1 MKSNSFVHLHTHTEY
16 SLLDG
21 AGKITKAVSRA
32 KELGMPALAI
42 TDHGV
47 MYGVIDFYK
56 AAKKSGIK
64 PVIGC
69 EVYVAPRSRFDRDA
83 RKDSKQY
90 HLVLLARNREG
101 YHNLMELVTRGFS
114 EGFYYKPRVDHD
126 LLSRYNRGLIALS
139 ACIVGEIPM
148 ALLENRDEDARKIL
162 TFYRE
167 IFGSENFF
175 LELQDHGLKEQKIVN
190 PRLLNLARETG
201 TPLVATNDLH
211 YISRAD
217 AAAHD
222 VLLCIQT
229 GKILE
234 DEKRIRFSTDE
245 FYLKSTAEMATLFPN
260 LPEALSNT
268 LQIAEACNLEFD
280 FGQTHLPGY
289 EIPKQY
295 SDNGYLREVCLL
307 GAKKR
312 YGDKLPDHVLERLD
326 YELAV
331 IAQMGYASYFL
342 IVWDFV
348 NYAHKNGIMVGP
360 GRGSAAGSLVAYSLE
375 ITNID
380 PLKYGLLFERFLNP
394 ERVSMPDIDIDFC
407 YEKREKV
414 IEYVVNKYGEDAVA
428 QIITFGTMAARAAVR
443 DVGRVL
449 NIPYAEVDKIAKMIP
464 FELNISIKEALDK
477 SPDLKALYRKEDKVR
492 QLIDLSMAVEG
503 FPRHA
508 STHAAGVVIS
518 KDRLVTHVPLQKSG
532 EEGMVTQFPMG
543 TLEELGLLKMDFL
556 GLRTLTIMGEA
567 IRLIKQSLGKE
578 IELASLPLDDEKT
591 YSLLSQGD
599 TSGVFQL
606 ESSGMRSILRELKP
620 NVFEDIIA
628 VVALYRPGPME
639 QIATFVGNKHG
650 HNPIHYLHADLE
662 PILKETY
669 GIMVYQEQ
677 IMQVASTMAGFSL
690 GEADLLRRAIGKKKL
705 EVLNQQREL
714 FVAGCVA
721 KGHPKRMA
729 DELYDLIVKFA
740 SYGFNKSHAAAY
752 ALIAYQTAYLKA
764 NFPTQYMAAQLTGVM
779 AITDKVAGYIAECK
793 RMDIDVQPPEINLSE
808 ANFIVKFASYGFNK
822 SHAAAYA
829 LIAYQTAYLKANFP
843 TQYMAAQLTGVMAI
857 TDKVAGYIA
866 ECKRMDIDV
875 QPPEINLSEANF
887 IVAGEKLI
895 RYGLAAVKNVGLGAI
910 ESILQ
915 ARLEKG
921 NFTSLRDFCSRV
933 DLRSCNKK
941 VLESLIKCGAFD
953 SLGGNRKQFLAV
965 LDETMSAAQTMNRER
980 QNGQMCMFELVEE
993 EEEDCHWVQ
1002 LQDELPDLSS
1012 LPTRAR
1018 LIMEKESLGLYI
1030 SGHPLEEYQQLFKLY
1045 DGFSDLGSLA
1055 ESPDNQQ
1062 ALVAGMISA
1071 VKHLVTKTG
1080 KPMAFFLLEDL
1091 VSSMEV
1097 VVFSSVYEQ
1106 AKPCLENDMVVL
1118 VKGRID
1124 HKDEG
1129 EVKIIAENI
1138 LPLPKEAREV
1148 VIRCGDN
1155 GKLSQLFSLKELL
1168 AGSSGT
1174 TPVYLDFPANGKLV
1188 LLSQN
1193 FWLHDEAPQLTEIEK
1208 LFGHGTVIVRH
1219 LG

>member
-175 LELQDHGLKEQKIVN
+175 LELQDHGLAEQKIIN

-245 FYLKSTAEMATLFPN
+245 FYLKSTAEMATLFPD

-808 ANFIVKFASYGFNK
+808 ANFIV
-822 SHAAAYA
+822 
-829 LIAYQTAYLKANFP
+829 
-843 TQYMAAQLTGVMAI
+843 
-857 TDKVAGYIA
+857 
-866 ECKRMDIDV
+866 
-875 QPPEINLSEANF
+875 
-887 IVAGEKLI
+887 AGEKLI

-1030 SGHPLEEYQQLFKLY
+1030 SGHPLEEYQQLLKLY
-1045 DGFSDLGSLA
+1045 AGFSDLGSLS

-1071 VKHLVTKTG
+1071 VKHFVTKTG
-1080 KPMAFFLLEDL
+1080 KQMAFFLLEDL

-1106 AKPCLENDMVVL
+1106 AKSCLENDMVVL

-1148 VIRCGDN
+1148 VIRCGEN

-1208 LFGHGTVIVRH
+1208 LFGQGTVIVRH

>member
-1 MKSNSFVHLHTHTEY
+1 M
-16 SLLDG
+16 DG
-21 AGKITKAVSRA
+21 AGKITKAVARA

-56 AAKKSGIK
+56 EAKKRGIK
-64 PVIGC
+64 PLIGC

-83 RKDSKQY
+83 RKDGKQY

-101 YHNLMELVTRGFS
+101 YNNLMELVTRGFS

-126 LLSRYNRGLIALS
+126 LLSRYSRGLIALS
-139 ACIVGEIPM
+139 GCIVGEIPM
-148 ALLENRDEDARKIL
+148 ALLENREEDARKLL

-167 IFGSENFF
+167 TFGSENFF
-175 LELQDHGLKEQKIVN
+175 LEIQDHGLTEQKAVN
-190 PRLLNLARETG
+190 PRLIYLAGETG

-211 YISRAD
+211 YISRED

-229 GKILE
+229 GKILA
-234 DEKRIRFSTDE
+234 DEQRIRFSTDE
-245 FYLKSTAEMATLFPN
+245 FYLKSTAEMNALFPN
-260 LPEALSNT
+260 LPDALTNT

-295 SDNGYLREVCLL
+295 DDNGYLREVCML

-312 YGDKLPDHVLERLD
+312 YGSKLPDHVLERLD

-331 IAQMGYASYFL
+331 IAEMGYASYFL

-464 FELNISIKEALDK
+464 LEVNISIKEALDK
-477 SPDLKALYRKEDKVR
+477 SPDLKALYSKEDKVR
-492 QLIDLSMAVEG
+492 QLIDLSVAVEG

-567 IRLIKQSLGKE
+567 IRLIKHSFGKE
-578 IELASLPLDDEKT
+578 IELAALPLDDDLT

-639 QIATFVGNKHG
+639 QISTFIGNKHG

-662 PILKETY
+662 PILQETY

-677 IMQVASTMAGFSL
+677 IMQVASIMAGFSL

-714 FVAGCVA
+714 FVAGCEA

-764 NFPTQYMAAQLTGVM
+764 NFPTQYMAALLTGVM
-779 AITDKVAGYIAECK
+779 AITDKVAGYIADCK
-793 RMDIDVQPPEINLSE
+793 RMEIDVQPPEIN
-808 ANFIVKFASYGFNK
+808 V
-822 SHAAAYA
+822 
-829 LIAYQTAYLKANFP
+829 
-843 TQYMAAQLTGVMAI
+843 
-857 TDKVAGYIA
+857 
-866 ECKRMDIDV
+866 
-875 QPPEINLSEANF
+875 SEANF
-887 IVAGEKLI
+887 IVAGEKVI

-915 ARLEKG
+915 ARQEKG
-921 NFTSLRDFCSRV
+921 DFISLRDFCSRV

-953 SLGGNRKQFLAV
+953 NLGGNRTQFLSV
-965 LDETMSAAQTMNRER
+965 LDETISAAQTMNRER
-980 QNGQMCMFELVEE
+980 QNGQMSMFELVEE
-993 EEEDCHWVQ
+993 ETDCQWLQ
-1002 LQDELPDLSS
+1002 LRDELPDLPP
-1012 LPTRAR
+1012 LPSRAR
-1018 LIMEKESLGLYI
+1018 LLMEKESLGLYI
-1030 SGHPLEEYQQLFKLY
+1030 SGHPLEEYQRLLKLY
-1045 DGFSDLGSLA
+1045 AGFSDIGNLA
-1055 ESPDNQQ
+1055 ESRNNQQ
-1062 ALVAGMISA
+1062 AVVAGMVSS

-1091 VSSMEV
+1091 ANSMEV
-1097 VVFSSVYEQ
+1097 VVFSTVYEKARQ
-1106 AKPCLENDMVVL
+1106 CLENEMVVL
-1118 VKGRID
+1118 VRGRTD

-1129 EVKIIAENI
+1129 EVKFIAEDI
-1138 LPLPKEAREV
+1138 LPLPKEVREV
-1148 VIRCGDN
+1148 VIRCGED
-1155 GKLSQLFSLKELL
+1155 GKLSQLLSLKEIL
-1168 AGSSGT
+1168 AGSCGT
-1174 TPVYLDFPANGKLV
+1174 MPVYLDFPVNGKRV
-1188 LLSQN
+1188 LLPQN
-1193 FWLHDEAPQLTEIEK
+1193 YWLPAEAPQLAEIEK
-1208 LFGHGTVIVRH
+1208 LFGHGTVTVRH

>member
-1 MKSNSFVHLHTHTEY
+1 MKNNSFVHLHTHTEY

-56 AAKKSGIK
+56 AAKKGGIK

-101 YHNLMELVTRGFS
+101 YNNLMELVTRGFS
-114 EGFYYKPRVDHD
+114 EGFYYKPRVDHE
-126 LLSRYNRGLIALS
+126 LLRRYSRGLIALS

-148 ALLENRDEDARKIL
+148 ALLENREEDARKLL

-167 IFGSENFF
+167 TFGSENFF
-175 LELQDHGLKEQKIVN
+175 LEMQDHGLAEQKTVN
-190 PRLLNLARETG
+190 PRLLNLARETD
-201 TPLVATNDLH
+201 TPLVVTNDLH
-211 YISRAD
+211 YIARED
-217 AAAHD
+217 AEAHD

-229 GKILE
+229 GKIRE
-234 DEKRIRFSTDE
+234 DEQRIRFSTDE
-245 FYLKSTAEMATLFPN
+245 FYLKSAAEMAALFPN
-260 LPEALSNT
+260 SPDALMNT

-295 SDNGYLREVCLL
+295 DDNGYLREVCLQ

-312 YGDKLPDHVLERLD
+312 YGYNLPDHVRERLD

-331 IAQMGYASYFL
+331 IAEMGYASYFL
-342 IVWDFV
+342 VVWDFV
-348 NYAHKNGIMVGP
+348 SYAHKNGIMVGP

-464 FELNISIKEALDK
+464 FEVNISIKEALDK
-477 SPDLKALYRKEDKVR
+477 SPDLKALYKKEDKVR
-492 QLIDLSMAVEG
+492 QLIDLSVAVEG
-503 FPRHA
+503 LPRHA

-567 IRLIKQSLGKE
+567 LRLIKQSLGKE
-578 IELASLPLDDEKT
+578 IELASLPLDDGLT
-591 YSLLSQGD
+591 YCLLSQGD

-639 QIATFVGNKHG
+639 QISTFIGNKHG

-662 PILKETY
+662 PILQETY

-764 NFPTQYMAAQLTGVM
+764 NFPTQYMAALLTGVM
-779 AITDKVAGYIAECK
+779 ATTDKVAGYIADCK
-793 RMDIDVQPPEINLSE
+793 RMEIDVQPPEIN
-808 ANFIVKFASYGFNK
+808 F
-822 SHAAAYA
+822 
-829 LIAYQTAYLKANFP
+829 
-843 TQYMAAQLTGVMAI
+843 
-857 TDKVAGYIA
+857 
-866 ECKRMDIDV
+866 
-875 QPPEINLSEANF
+875 SEANF

-910 ESILQ
+910 ESILA
-915 ARLEKG
+915 ARQEKG

-953 SLGGNRKQFLAV
+953 SLGGSRNQYLAV
-965 LDETMSAAQTMNRER
+965 LDETISAAQTMNRER
-980 QNGQMCMFELVEE
+980 QNGQMSMFELVEE
-993 EEEDCHWVQ
+993 EVDCHWLQ
-1002 LQDELPDLSS
+1002 LRDELPDLPLLS
-1012 LPTRAR
+1012 PRAR
-1018 LIMEKESLGLYI
+1018 LNMEKESLGLYL
-1030 SGHPLEEYQQLFKLY
+1030 SGHPLEEYQQLLKLY
-1045 DGFSDLGSLA
+1045 AGFSEIVSLA
-1055 ESPDNQQ
+1055 ESPNNQQ
-1062 ALVAGMISA
+1062 VVVAGMIST

-1091 VSSMEV
+1091 VSSIEV
-1097 VVFSSVYEQ
+1097 VVFSSVYEKARQ
-1106 AKPCLENDMVVL
+1106 SLENDMVVL
-1118 VKGRID
+1118 VRGRID

-1129 EVKIIAENI
+1129 EVKMIAEDI
-1138 LPLPKEAREV
+1138 LPLPKEVKEV
-1148 VIRCGDN
+1148 VIRCGED
-1155 GKLSQLFSLKELL
+1155 GKLSQLLSLKEIL
-1168 AGSSGT
+1168 AGSCGT
-1174 TPVYLDFPANGKLV
+1174 MPVYLDFPVNGKRM
-1188 LLSQN
+1188 LLPQT
-1193 FWLHDEAPQLTEIEK
+1193 FWLHGEAPQLTEIEK
-1208 LFGHGTVIVRH
+1208 LFGHGTVIVRQ

>member
-21 AGKITKAVSRA
+21 AGKITKAVSRV

-56 AAKKSGIK
+56 EAKKSGIK

-83 RKDSKQY
+83 RKDSKQH

-101 YHNLMELVTRGFS
+101 YNNLMELVTRGFS

-126 LLSRYNRGLIALS
+126 LLSRYSRGLIALS

-148 ALLENRDEDARKIL
+148 ALLEHREEDARKLL

-175 LELQDHGLKEQKIVN
+175 LEIQDHGLIEQKTVN
-190 PRLLNLARETG
+190 PRLINLARETG

-211 YISRAD
+211 YISRKD
-217 AAAHD
+217 AEAHD

-234 DEKRIRFSTDE
+234 DEQRIRFSTNE
-245 FYLKSTAEMATLFPN
+245 FYLKSTAEMAALFPN
-260 LPEALSNT
+260 LPDALTNT

-295 SDNGYLREVCLL
+295 DDNGYLREVCEL

-312 YGDKLPDHVLERLD
+312 YGNKLPEHVLERLD

-360 GRGSAAGSLVAYSLE
+360 GRGSAASSLVAYSLE

-464 FELNISIKEALDK
+464 PEVNISIKEALEK
-477 SPDLKALYRKEDKVR
+477 SPELKVLYGKEDKVR
-492 QLIDLSMAVEG
+492 QLIDLSLAVEG

-567 IRLIKQSLGKE
+567 IQLIKHSFGKE

-639 QIATFVGNKHG
+639 QISTFIGNKHG
-650 HNPIHYLHADLE
+650 HNRVHYLHADLE

-740 SYGFNKSHAAAY
+740 SYGFNKAHAAAY

-764 NFPTQYMAAQLTGVM
+764 NFPTQYMAALLTGVM
-779 AITDKVAGYIAECK
+779 AITDKVAGYIADCK
-793 RMDIDVQPPEINLSE
+793 RMEIDVQPPEIN
-808 ANFIVKFASYGFNK
+808 V
-822 SHAAAYA
+822 
-829 LIAYQTAYLKANFP
+829 
-843 TQYMAAQLTGVMAI
+843 
-857 TDKVAGYIA
+857 
-866 ECKRMDIDV
+866 
-875 QPPEINLSEANF
+875 SEANF
-887 IVAGEKLI
+887 IVAGEKVI

-910 ESILQ
+910 ESIMQ
-915 ARLEKG
+915 ARQEKG
-921 NFTSLRDFCSRV
+921 DFTSLRDFCSRV

-941 VLESLIKCGAFD
+941 VLESLVKCGAFD
-953 SLGGNRKQFLAV
+953 NVGGNRNQFLAV
-965 LDETMSAAQTMNRER
+965 LDETISAAQTMNRER

-993 EEEDCHWVQ
+993 EADCHWVQ
-1002 LQDELPDLSS
+1002 SQDELPNLSP
-1012 LPTRAR
+1012 LPPRAR

-1030 SGHPLEEYQQLFKLY
+1030 SGHPLEEYQQLLKLY
-1045 DGFSDLGSLA
+1045 AGFSDIGSLA
-1055 ESPDNQQ
+1055 DSRNNQQ
-1062 ALVAGMISA
+1062 AVVAGMVGT

-1091 VSSMEV
+1091 VSSIEI
-1097 VVFSSVYEQ
+1097 VVFSSVYEKARQ
-1106 AKPCLENDMVVL
+1106 YLENDMVVL
-1118 VKGRID
+1118 VRGRID

-1129 EVKIIAENI
+1129 EVKIIADDI
-1138 LPLPKEAREV
+1138 LPLPKEV
-1148 VIRCGDN
+1148 
-1155 GKLSQLFSLKELL
+1155 
-1168 AGSSGT
+1168 
-1174 TPVYLDFPANGKLV
+1174 
-1188 LLSQN
+1188 
-1193 FWLHDEAPQLTEIEK
+1193 
-1208 LFGHGTVIVRH
+1208 
-1219 LG
+1219 

>member
-56 AAKKSGIK
+56 EAKKSGIK

-83 RKDSKQY
+83 RKDSKQH

-101 YHNLMELVTRGFS
+101 YNNLMELVTRGFS
-114 EGFYYKPRVDHD
+114 EGFYYKPRVDHE
-126 LLSRYNRGLIALS
+126 LLSRYSRGLIALS

-148 ALLENRDEDARKIL
+148 ALLEHREEDARKLL

-175 LELQDHGLKEQKIVN
+175 LEIQDHGLTEQKTVN
-190 PRLLNLARETG
+190 PRLINLARETG

-211 YISRAD
+211 YISRKD
-217 AAAHD
+217 AEAHD

-234 DEKRIRFSTDE
+234 DEQRIRFSTAE
-245 FYLKSTAEMATLFPN
+245 FYLKSTAEMAALFPN
-260 LPEALSNT
+260 LPDALTNS

-295 SDNGYLREVCLL
+295 DDNGYLREVCEL

-312 YGDKLPDHVLERLD
+312 YGNKLPEHVLERLD

-464 FELNISIKEALDK
+464 LEVNISIKEALEK
-477 SPDLKALYRKEDKVR
+477 SPELKVLYEKEDKVR
-492 QLIDLSMAVEG
+492 QLIDLSVAVEG

-567 IRLIKQSLGKE
+567 IRLIKHSFGKE

-606 ESSGMRSILRELKP
+606 ESLGMRSILRELKP
-620 NVFEDIIA
+620 NAFEDIIA

-639 QIATFVGNKHG
+639 QISTFIGNKHG
-650 HNPIHYLHADLE
+650 HNQAHYLHADLE

-729 DELYDLIVKFA
+729 EELYDLIVKFA

-764 NFPTQYMAAQLTGVM
+764 NFPTQYMAALLTGVM
-779 AITDKVAGYIAECK
+779 AITDKVAGYIADCK
-793 RMDIDVQPPEINLSE
+793 RMEIDVQPPEIN
-808 ANFIVKFASYGFNK
+808 V
-822 SHAAAYA
+822 
-829 LIAYQTAYLKANFP
+829 
-843 TQYMAAQLTGVMAI
+843 
-857 TDKVAGYIA
+857 
-866 ECKRMDIDV
+866 
-875 QPPEINLSEANF
+875 SEANF
-887 IVAGEKLI
+887 IVAGEKVI

-910 ESILQ
+910 ESIMQ
-915 ARLEKG
+915 ARQEKG
-921 NFTSLRDFCSRV
+921 DFTSLRDFCSRV
-933 DLRSCNKK
+933 ELRSCNKK

-953 SLGGNRKQFLAV
+953 SVGGNRNQFLAV
-965 LDETMSAAQTMNRER
+965 LDETISAAQTMNRER
-980 QNGQMCMFELVEE
+980 QNGQMCMFELIEE
-993 EEEDCHWVQ
+993 GADCHWVQ
-1002 LQDELPDLSS
+1002 LQDELPN
-1012 LPTRAR
+1012 LPPLPPQAR

-1030 SGHPLEEYQQLFKLY
+1030 SGHPLEEYQQLLKLY
-1045 DGFSDLGSLA
+1045 AGFSDINSLA
-1055 ESPDNQQ
+1055 ESPNNQQ
-1062 ALVAGMISA
+1062 AVVAGMVST

-1091 VSSMEV
+1091 VSSIEI
-1097 VVFSSVYEQ
+1097 VVFSSVYEKARQ
-1106 AKPCLENDMVVL
+1106 FLENDMVVL
-1118 VKGRID
+1118 VRGRID

-1129 EVKIIAENI
+1129 EVKIIADDI
-1138 LPLPKEAREV
+1138 LPLPKEVREV
-1148 VIRCGDN
+1148 VIRCGED
-1155 GKLSQLFSLKELL
+1155 GRLSQLHSLREILV
-1168 AGSSGT
+1168 GSCGT
-1174 TPVYLDFPANGKLV
+1174 MPVYLDFPASGKQV

-1193 FWLHDEAPQLTEIEK
+1193 FWLHVSAPQLAEIEK
-1208 LFGHGTVIVRH
+1208 LFGHGTVVVRH